1 MFCVMVKLNKCC
13 YWSPHCNYSHFLVAY
28 HRVSSVYNGHCIY
41 CILQL
46 CVGDELPDKVCTECV
61 HQVNVSYNFKLQ
73 CETTDMTLRQMLLKA
88 EVRYCMCVY
97 WGRYCWWL
105 KSSGRYATSTVFGHL
120 KWFISIV
127 LVNQVFISHNT
138 VVCNTTVKLS

>member
-1 MFCVMVKLNKCC
+1 MVKLNKC
-13 YWSPHCNYSHFLVAY
+13 YWSPHHNYSDFLVTY
-28 HRVSSVYNGHCIY
+28 HMVSLVYNWQCIY

-88 EVRYCMCVY
+88 EVRYCICVY
-97 WGRYCWWL
+97 WGRYCWRF
-105 KSSGRYATSTVFGHL
+105 KSSGHYAMSTVFGHL
-120 KWFISIV
+120 KWFISTV
-127 LVNQVFISHNT
+127 LVNQVFISQNT
-138 VVCNTTVKLS
+138 VICNTTLKLSLLVLA